1 MVMESLEGTQ
11 ERVAKMSKVFS
22 AHAVSVDGYIT
33 GRDPGAGRGL
43 GDGTMLFDWY
53 FDGDT
58 PSQVFDG
65 FKLSGPSARVF
76 DALAGRVGAVV
87 AGRNTYEDSDH
98 FGGGSPHPTARLF
111 VLSHRGAPEIAER
124 QTLVT
129 TGIEDAIAAAREA
142 AGGKD
147 VGLMGGGV
155 LASALEADLVD
166 EVILHQVPVLLGGGR
181 SFFQELPE
189 HVRLRLVEAVPAPG
203 VTHLR
208 YKVAR

>member
-1 MVMESLEGTQ
+1 
-11 ERVAKMSKVFS
+11 MSKVIS

-33 GRDPGAGRGL
+33 GREPGAGRGL

-53 FDGDT
+53 FGGDT

-65 FKLSGPSARVF
+65 FGLSEPSARVF

-98 FGGGSPHPTARLF
+98 FGGGSPHPTARLI
-111 VLSHRGAPEIAER
+111 VLSHRGAPEITER

-129 TGIEDAIAAAREA
+129 TGIEDAVAAAREA
-142 AGGKD
+142 AGDKD

-155 LASALEADLVD
+155 VTAALTAGLVD
-166 EVILHQVPVLLGGGR
+166 EVVLHQVPVLLGAGR
-181 SFFQELPE
+181 PFFQSLPE

-203 VTHLR
+203 VTHLHYAVER
-208 YKVAR
+208 